1 MPLSVGK
8 KAPPHTPQCLN
19 RIQKPRQALHV
30 AWLHGAQQ
38 TDHCRGVLFIWKTAT
53 NEKSPPPPGVA
64 LIKALGDLESNPSL
78 WLGIYGRFIY
88 LSIHHHHHPPFLQEE
103 FWCQWEN
110 SLSFSG
116 LQLCFDGAI
125 HPALI
130 PSLPVTASWISSTGR
145 HTFPLRLEGIGTL
158 GISIGIC
165 ARRGNSSVSPPA
177 LAAKTIWM
185 HHLD

>member
-1 MPLSVGK
+1 MLEK
-8 KAPPHTPQCLN
+8 RLLLTRTQCLN

-30 AWLHGAQQ
+30 AWLDGALQ
-38 TDHCRGVLFIWKTAT
+38 TDYCHGVLFIWKRAT
-53 NEKSPPPPGVA
+53 NEKSPRVA

-88 LSIHHHHHPPFLQEE
+88 LSIHHHPPFFQEE

-110 SLSFSG
+110 SLSFSS

-145 HTFPLRLEGIGTL
+145 HTFLLSLEGIGIL
-158 GISIGIC
+158 SISVGIC
-165 ARRGNSSVSPPA
+165 EYDGGWSNS
-177 LAAKTIWM
+177 
-185 HHLD
+185 